1 MEKYLGIDIG
11 GNHVKTALVGSD
23 GTIHDFQSYP
33 TAQLKESGDFIS
45 SLLDVIAYKL
55 VGHKEVQRIG
65 IGLPG
70 MISRN
75 RHVPIDIPSIPE
87 LNGQPLYMRLKDRF
101 PEKEFF
107 LENDANAAALGEL
120 LFASQDLPH
129 NFLFITL
136 GTGIGSACVL
146 DGRIFSGG
154 DGNGLEL
161 GHIPSRNNK
170 RLEANIGKQGVI
182 NLASNRLAEFHGE
195 TLISR
200 DQPMSATKLVV
211 AASDGDLF
219 ARQVFNEVGE
229 ILGEG
234 LVALVRILDIKTVVI
249 GGGLS
254 ASFEYIK
261 PGVLRVMN
269 LLLPSY
275 YTNSLDFRLASLG
288 NDAGVLGAA
297 SLCQEATSE
306 ALSNKS
312 M

>member
-1 MEKYLGIDIG
+1 
-11 GNHVKTALVGSD
+11 
-23 GTIHDFQSYP
+23 
-33 TAQLKESGDFIS
+33 
-45 SLLDVIAYKL
+45 
-55 VGHKEVQRIG
+55 
-65 IGLPG
+65 
-70 MISRN
+70 
-75 RHVPIDIPSIPE
+75 
-87 LNGQPLYMRLKDRF
+87 
-101 PEKEFF
+101 
-107 LENDANAAALGEL
+107 
-120 LFASQDLPH
+120 
-129 NFLFITL
+129 LFITL